1 MKKFSVLI
9 LLLTVFVALT
19 VLVSCG
25 EKATDESY
33 FEFYQLED
41 NTYAISCG
49 EIKLLSSIVIPKK
62 YNGKKVT
69 AIMENGFKDCTKL
82 KTIVIPDSV
91 TSIGS
96 SAFNGCSRLTS
107 IAIPNKVTSIGDSAF
122 RGCNGLTSIVIPNSV
137 ISIGASAFEGCSS
150 LSSITLPFV
159 GDGSNQTHFE
169 YIFGDSSYDKDCIP
183 ATLKSVTITGK
194 TSIASYAF
202 LGCSSLNSIV
212 ISNSVTSIG
221 EGAFMGC
228 SSLENISLPFI
239 GNGSDKAHFGYIF
252 GAFDYSINSICVPT
266 SLKSVTIT
274 GGTSV
279 GRYAFYECSNLT
291 SIVVPSSVTSIGDS
305 AFYGCSRL
313 TSIAIPN
320 KVTSIGDSAFR
331 GCSGFTSVVIPD
343 SVTSVGG
350 NAFYGCNGLTS
361 IVIPNSVTSI
371 GGYAFYGCDKLTI
384 HCKAQSKPSS
394 WNSDWNYSNRT
405 VEWGYKG

>member
-1 MKKFSVLI
+1 MAKPIHFEFKENNMKKFNILI
-9 LLLTVFVALT
+9 LLLTIFVALT

-41 NTYAISCG
+41 NTYAVSCG

-96 SAFNGCSRLTS
+96 SAFNGCSQ
-107 IAIPNKVTSIGDSAF
+107 
-122 RGCNGLTSIVIPNSV
+122 LTSIVISNNV
-137 ISIGASAFEGCSS
+137 TSIGASAFEGCSS

-212 ISNSVTSIG
+212 ISNSITSIG

-320 KVTSIGDSAFR
+320 KITSIGDSAFR

-371 GGYAFYGCDKLTI
+371 GGYAFYGCNKLTI